1 MPTISYI
8 TQLGTDSQLKQFNGQ
23 IYRRLEAASATSWT
37 KIRIGIRFSV
47 GVSYNPATAIFGT
60 PRLYL
65 GMCNFDKGGPATMSQ
80 VAHFIGLRNT
90 GTAPPANGGG
100 TSWTFAMSPSM
111 RVNSIF
117 TDATGL
123 GGTYRT
129 SDGTTLCMAAVEIN
143 KTTPGAT
150 VISHFR
156 PTNSVTG
163 IFNVTQD
170 SFLEQMENS
179 TPSLTGYSYN
189 ASGTTFNVDEA
200 TNGVLDSVCLAWD
213 RTSIPLWIADICWSQ
228 LP

>member
-1 MPTISYI
+1 MPTLSYI
-8 TQLGTDSQLKQFNGQ
+8 TQLGTDFQLKQFNGQ
-23 IYRRLEAASATSWT
+23 IYRRLEADRATSWS

-47 GVSYNPATAIFGT
+47 SPLYIVAASISGT

-80 VAHFIGLRNT
+80 VAHFVGIRNAGSVPT
-90 GTAPPANGGG
+90 INGGG
-100 TSWTFAMSPSM
+100 TSCSFSM
-111 RVNSIF
+111 TATKRVNSIF
-117 TDATGL
+117 TEGSNL
-123 GGTYRT
+123 GGTYRMG
-129 SDGTTLCMAAVEIN
+129 DGSILCMAAVEID
-143 KTTPGAT
+143 KTTPGST

-156 PTNSVTG
+156 PSNSVTG

-179 TPSLTGYSYN
+179 TPSLTGYTYS
-189 ASGTTFNVDEA
+189 ASTTLSVDEA
-200 TNGVLDSVCLAWD
+200 TNGVLDAVCLAWD